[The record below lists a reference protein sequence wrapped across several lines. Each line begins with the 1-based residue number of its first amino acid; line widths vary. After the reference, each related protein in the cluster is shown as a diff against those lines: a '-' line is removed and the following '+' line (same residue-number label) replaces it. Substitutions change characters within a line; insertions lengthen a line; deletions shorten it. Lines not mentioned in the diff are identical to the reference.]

1 MKKVCL
7 LLAGMLCLC
16 SGCSSGSSTESSQAA
31 GISSAVSADSRVVSE
46 ESEVSAVKTPY
57 SVFSYVVK
65 EAETPAAAD
74 ASVEKP
80 LALGEW
86 GMAAKYCT
94 EHNYYLDVPVR
105 ITAIRRGAAVNDE
118 VRELMAQSEQ
128 YFFEPS
134 ENEEYAIAEYE
145 ICLNDFSV
153 GKGGTLCDITAFI
166 TGEDGE
172 ALALED
178 GSYWGTTVSC
188 LDQETYFYEG
198 VIHSMMA
205 FRIVKGRSDYLIIAG
220 EYGKT
225 QTFFKGQ

>member
-1 MKKVCL
+1 MFPQYAVLSAKTEQGPFGDKSQDDQ
-7 LLAGMLCLC
+7 GFW
-16 SGCSSGSSTESSQAA
+16 STIEYFYWSTP
-31 GISSAVSADSRVVSE
+31 
-46 ESEVSAVKTPY
+46 VKHNA
-57 SVFSYVVK
+57 SY
-65 EAETPAAAD
+65 
-74 ASVEKP
+74 
-80 LALGEW
+80 W
-86 GMAAKYCT
+86 
-94 EHNYYLDVPVR
+94 
-105 ITAIRRGAAVNDE
+105 
-118 VRELMAQSEQ
+118 
-128 YFFEPS
+128 
-134 ENEEYAIAEYE
+134 EYAIAEYE